1 MSSSRW
7 TFLSHHAHVLLS
19 IARDPDIRL
28 RDVATEVGIT
38 ERAVQAI
45 VNDLVEDGY
54 VSRVR
59 VGRRNHYEID
69 ASSPLR
75 HPMQSELAVGT
86 LLGLLEE
93 ERPIVQPSDG
103 SRERSA

>member
-1 MSSSRW
+1 VSSGRW

-28 RDVATEVGIT
+28 RDVADEVGIT

-45 VNDLVEDGY
+45 VNDLVEEGY
-54 VSRVR
+54 VSRSR

-69 ASSPLR
+69 PSSPLR
-75 HPMQSELAVGT
+75 HPMHRDLAVGT
-86 LLGLLEE
+86 LLGLLAD
-93 ERPIVQPSDG
+93 ERAP
-103 SRERSA
+103 